1 MKLGKIKKKWI
12 YLNQSELFIQITN
25 LKKALKVHRKIKFNQ
40 QDWLR
45 PYIDMNTGL
54 RKKPKNSFEKVF
66 FKLMIKAVFGKAMAN
81 MRKNRAIKLV
91 TTESKILINKAVSL
105 GISIL
110 DMSKNVIY
118 EFWYDYLKR
127 VWSKCKAIWIQTASL
142 FM

>member
-54 RKKPKNSFEKVF
+54 RKKPKNSF
-66 FKLMIKAVFGKAMAN
+66 
-81 MRKNRAIKLV
+81 
-91 TTESKILINKAVSL
+91 
-105 GISIL
+105 
-110 DMSKNVIY
+110 
-118 EFWYDYLKR
+118 
-127 VWSKCKAIWIQTASL
+127 
-142 FM
+142 